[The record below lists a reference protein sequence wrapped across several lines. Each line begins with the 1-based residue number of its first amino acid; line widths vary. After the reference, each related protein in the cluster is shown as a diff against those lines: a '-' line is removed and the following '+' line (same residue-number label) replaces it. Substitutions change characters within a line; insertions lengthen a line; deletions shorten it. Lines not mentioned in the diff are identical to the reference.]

1 MKLLAAVSLVA
12 LALVGIVPAASAQST
27 NTPSTQSTNTA
38 SSQSNPDQ
46 KDHVEFGVFFDYY
59 RLQFAKLNMYGVG
72 GRAGVHLFNSFSV
85 EGEVS
90 YDFQRSTTQNVI
102 SFGTPTTETSNVR
115 LIHVL
120 AGPKYELGK
129 GRLRFFVVAKAG
141 LLHFG
146 VGGPVTT
153 GTAINQ
159 IANIRDGVRKVVYY
173 PGGGIEFKF
182 WKLGF
187 RVEAGDEIFV
197 DNGANHNVKAA
208 AGPVIRF

>member
-1 MKLLAAVSLVA
+1 MKLLAAVCV
-12 LALVGIVPAASAQST
+12 LALGLMATALAASAQST
-27 NTPSTQSTNTA
+27 NTPTA
-38 SSQSNPDQ
+38 QSNPEQ
-46 KDHVEFGVFFDYY
+46 KDHFEFGGFFDYY
-59 RLQFAKLNMYGVG
+59 RLQFAKLNLYGIG
-72 GRAGVHLFNSFSV
+72 GRAGFRLFSSFSL

-90 YDFQRSTTQNVI
+90 YDFQSSTPQNVVT
-102 SFGTPTTETSNVR
+102 FGTTTTVNTNVR

-120 AGPKYELGK
+120 AGPKYELSK
-129 GRLRFFVVAKAG
+129 GRIRFFVVAKAG
-141 LLHFG
+141 LLDFG
-146 VGGPVTT
+146 VSSPATN
-153 GTAINQ
+153 GTALNQ

-173 PGGGIEFKF
+173 PGGGIEFKL

>member
-1 MKLLAAVSLVA
+1 MKLLAAVCV
-12 LALVGIVPAASAQST
+12 LALGLMTIVPAASAQST
-27 NTPSTQSTNTA
+27 NTISTQSTNTA
-38 SSQSNPDQ
+38 SSPSNTDQ
-46 KDHVEFGVFFDYY
+46 KDRVEFGVFFDYY

-90 YDFQRSTTQNVI
+90 YDFQRSLTQNIVT
-102 SFGTPTTETSNVR
+102 FGTTTSVTSNVR

-129 GRLRFFVVAKAG
+129 GRIRFFVVAKAG
-141 LLHFG
+141 LLDFG
-146 VGGPVTT
+146 VSSPVTT
-153 GTAINQ
+153 GTAFNQ

-173 PGGGIEFKF
+173 PGGGVEFKL

-187 RVEAGDEIFV
+187 RLEAGDEIFV
-197 DNGANHNVKAA
+197 DNGANHNLKAA